1 MQTHRG
7 HSRHI
12 TLTIEEGKT
21 LTKTKSIK
29 IFKGI
34 ANMVAQ
40 AREPSKI
47 NEMIQSTDD
56 NREEV
61 MRGNKGPMNGLL
73 PSRNIGQ
80 ASFEG

>member
-1 MQTHRG
+1 M
-7 HSRHI
+7 
-12 TLTIEEGKT
+12 TLKIEEGKT

-29 IFKGI
+29 IFKGV

-47 NEMIQSTDD
+47 NEVIQSIED

-61 MRGNKGPMNGLL
+61 VRGNK
-73 PSRNIGQ
+73 
-80 ASFEG
+80 